1 MHTQHKSNKTGDL
14 SRVKSTRKPLFSPL
28 RPHQLVGILGPHV
41 PTCQRCLITSM
52 MPPSPSSDPGTLPS
66 LLLHRCEGKVSSSA
80 FCNRLLRK
88 RSRRSLVT
96 TQQILSCSS
105 TSHHLHRRR
114 AAGPVTALD
123 VSAEDGRFLVA
134 GRKDGSI
141 ALFDLSQWGGQVGA
155 DGRSTLHAPVAQ
167 ALRAPPISS
176 NDQAGGGEGGD
187 SHRPPQGH
195 RGEVTS
201 ARWYP
206 ADSGAFLTSSS
217 DGNLLV
223 WDSHEMEPVICYTPF
238 RRYDSAA
245 RHRHSSPP
253 TTRGS
258 LLTSAAAPTGQVLG
272 VDSMEVSKRSWH
284 SVAVASRMD
293 ASVKLVDIRTGASSH
308 SLVGHERGILCLQW
322 SPSSDFVLA
331 SGGIDRSVRIWDVRK
346 SGHRSC
352 LAVLNQH
359 FVPDVTLTKPAQ
371 PHYGHLR
378 QAAHDPRLHKSASRL
393 AGTAAQSQ
401 ATASDRPVGNVAFDP
416 SGNFLATHDGSLA
429 VWDLRD
435 GQGGFQIPR
444 RFVTPHGSVVLSH
457 HGRRE
462 GGGAVAAAPL
472 IRPPLCTTDDGAGWS
487 IWTSVG
493 SALAAFSVSGGS
505 MPHQLMKGHIST
517 IQVLAASRDHL
528 VSSGDDGL
536 ILLWGHVRD
545 RNQRDGQ
552 TRPRIDDT
560 DNW

>member
-1 MHTQHKSNKTGDL
+1 
-14 SRVKSTRKPLFSPL
+14 
-28 RPHQLVGILGPHV
+28 
-41 PTCQRCLITSM
+41 
-52 MPPSPSSDPGTLPS
+52 
-66 LLLHRCEGKVSSSA
+66 
-80 FCNRLLRK
+80 
-88 RSRRSLVT
+88 VT

-105 TSHHLHRRR
+105 TSHHLHRL

-155 DGRSTLHAPVAQ
+155 DGRSTLHSPVAQ

-176 NDQAGGGEGGD
+176 NDRNSSRAGGGG

-195 RGEVTS
+195 RGEVS
-201 ARWYP
+201 CARWYP

-245 RHRHSSPP
+245 RHRHSSPL
-253 TTRGS
+253 TRGS
-258 LLTSAAAPTGQVLG
+258 LLIGAAAPAGQVLG

-293 ASVKLVDIRTGASSH
+293 AAIKLVDIRTGASSH
-308 SLVGHERGILCLQW
+308 SLVGHERRILCLQW

-331 SGGIDRSVRIWDVRK
+331 SGGIDRSIRIWDVRK

-359 FVPDVTLTKPAQ
+359 FVPDGTLTKPAL

-378 QAAHDPRLHKSASRL
+378 QAAHNHKSASGL
-393 AGTAAQSQ
+393 AGTAARSH
-401 ATASDRPVGNVAFDP
+401 ATASDRPVGNLAFDP
-416 SGNFLATHDGSLA
+416 SGNYLATHDGSLA

-444 RFVTPHGSVVLSH
+444 RFVTPQGSVMISH

-462 GGGAVAAAPL
+462 GGGAVAVAAAPP
-472 IRPPLCTTDDGAGWS
+472 IRPPLRSTDDGAGWS

-505 MPHQLMKGHIST
+505 MPHQLMKGHISN
-517 IQVLAASRDHL
+517 IQALAASRDHL

-545 RNQRDGQ
+545 RNQRDGR